1 MCIFGKQLAHNVYT
15 NVLIIQWK
23 KWVYVF
29 MLGLAMDFNACL
41 MGFKINVNALDFAMV
56 LA

>member
-1 MCIFGKQLAHNVYT
+1 MYILMFWIFNG
-15 NVLIIQWK
+15 

-41 MGFKINVNALDFAMV
+41 MGFKIIANALSFAMV